1 MSELKNQ
8 MVVFR
13 LGDQRYALML
23 AAVERIVRAVEVIPL
38 PRSPAI
44 VMGVINVEGR
54 ILPVLNVRARVGQ
67 PNKEITPD
75 DHFLIARTER
85 REVVLVIDEP
95 EGVIESAAADITDPD
110 GIVPGVDQLKGVI
123 KFDDGLVLIY
133 DLEKFLS
140 ADEEAALGDAMEKE
154 AAHGR

>member
-23 AAVERIVRAVEVIPL
+23 AVVERIVRAVEVIPL
-38 PRSPAI
+38 PKSPEI

-54 ILPVLNVRARVGQ
+54 ILPVLNVRGRVGQ
-67 PNKEITPD
+67 PNKEITPG
-75 DHFLIARTER
+75 DHFLIARAAR

-95 EGVIESAAADITDPD
+95 EGVVESAVADIIEPD
-110 GIVPGVDQLKGVI
+110 GIVPGVDQVTGVI
-123 KFDDGLVLIY
+123 KFDDGLALIY

-140 ADEEAALGDAMEKE
+140 ADEAAALDEAMEKE
-154 AAHGR
+154 AARGT